1 MKTVLDTLKC
11 QNKNFMLDWPQKWF
25 IRQWNWTF
33 VHCICFTLILWKKFS
48 KIKKEANILF
58 QPSCWTCC
66 EDFKHFYHQ
75 AQTEPSPWFHFY
87 CIKPFMKTISNS
99 SSSPSSSSLSS
110 QLSSGKS
117 VVMWSV
123 LCARA
128 PPPLA
133 PWAPARSPALPR
145 FEPSFVPFL
154 SLSYF
159 FVLL

>member
-1 MKTVLDTLKC
+1 MGLKSDLSDKRIGYLC
-11 QNKNFMLDWPQKWF
+11 TAYGWHWSCGQF
-25 IRQWNWTF
+25 F
-33 VHCICFTLILWKKFS
+33 VKKE
-48 KIKKEANILF
+48 EANILF
-58 QPSCWTCC
+58 QPSCWICC

-75 AQTEPSPWFHFY
+75 AYTEPSPWFHFY
-87 CIKPFMKTISNS
+87 CIKPFMKTIANS

-145 FEPSFVPFL
+145 FQPSFVPFL
-154 SLSYF
+154 SLLYL